1 MKKIYKIILTLSI
14 CISLYSCND
23 KKSSSESSTSV
34 KTDKPAVTEIS
45 GETDDSAAHAS
56 QTLSTEMSPDRENKD
71 FDSLKKTASEL
82 FEQYY
87 KGIKQEN
94 ADLCFS
100 VFPDFYIDALTKES
114 EECNQTNDEY
124 IVDMN
129 SNFKNTYGGDYYA
142 YSDITAIL
150 QLYDKSLLDLQK
162 SINESFDNDIVLED
176 AYSVYVTQTARG
188 SSNKGS
194 QEYEYFLLKIDGK
207 FYLYDSYYEK
217 Q

>member
-94 ADLCFS
+94 PRVYL
-100 VFPDFYIDALTKES
+100 
-114 EECNQTNDEY
+114 
-124 IVDMN
+124 
-129 SNFKNTYGGDYYA
+129 KNA
-142 YSDITAIL
+142 
-150 QLYDKSLLDLQK
+150 
-162 SINESFDNDIVLED
+162 F
-176 AYSVYVTQTARG
+176 
-188 SSNKGS
+188 
-194 QEYEYFLLKIDGK
+194 
-207 FYLYDSYYEK
+207 
-217 Q
+217 